1 LSHLRW
7 FILPVLLAL
16 AWFTPRLGDHWFGRM
31 ERFALRF
38 STRKR
43 AILTTSLVAI
53 VARLALLWAIPV
65 PVPAVHDEFS
75 YLLQADTFLHGR
87 LTNPPHPMW
96 VFLDTFHVLQHPT
109 YQSVYP
115 PAQGAALAVGQ
126 LLGHPW
132 IGVLLSMAA
141 MCAALTWMLQGW
153 FPASWALLGGV
164 LVLLRICLFTYWLD
178 SYWGGA
184 VAAAGGALV
193 LGAFPRIIHSRRT
206 RHVVVMG
213 IGMGLLANSRP
224 LEGLIF
230 CIPVIAALLIWLVS
244 NHKDLLT
251 ITGPRVLLPLLGVL
265 ALTLV
270 FMGYYNWRVTQD
282 IFVFPRALYQR
293 ERLNFP
299 VFSWQ
304 PPKTPLH
311 YSNPQFEDFYN
322 VATPE
327 LYSQPWSRLS
337 LETCRRWWLFFVG
350 GSLSIPLL
358 TLPWILKDRRCRL
371 PLVQFLWCALGL
383 LVVNYFFPHYSAP
396 LVAAIFIL
404 IVQGM
409 RHLRHWEPR
418 GRPVGIFLTRLVV
431 ILALTRTVLDAKEY
445 WHHVAPWSS
454 HRAEIA
460 DKLEATPGNHLV
472 VVRYAPSHFVG
483 HEWVYNAADIDHSR
497 IVWAREIPGR
507 DLKPLL
513 EYFKDR
519 MVWVVEAD
527 ALPPKLEEYQGSV
540 AQSDFRL
547 H

>member
-1 LSHLRW
+1 LRW
-7 FILPVLLAL
+7 LILPVLLAL
-16 AWFTPRLGDHWFGRM
+16 AWFTPRVGDHWFGRI
-31 ERFALRF
+31 ERLALRF

-43 AILTTSLVAI
+43 AILTTSLVAR

-65 PVPAVHDEFS
+65 PIPAVHDEFS

-109 YQSVYP
+109 YQSMYP

-164 LVLLRICLFTYWLD
+164 LVLLRICLFTYWLE

-224 LEGLIF
+224 LEGFIF

-251 ITGPRVLLPLLGVL
+251 ITGPRVLSTLLGVL
-265 ALTLV
+265 AVTLV

-304 PPKTPLH
+304 PPNTPLH

-322 VATPE
+322 VATPK
-327 LYSQPWSRLS
+327 LYSQPWPRLS
-337 LETCRRWWLFFVG
+337 LEKCRRWWLFFVG
-350 GSLSIPLL
+350 GSLSIPLV
-358 TLPWILKDRRCRL
+358 TFPWILKDRRCRL

-383 LVVNYFFPHYSAP
+383 LVVNYFFPHYAAP

-418 GRPVGIFLTRLVV
+418 GRAVGIFLTRLVV
-431 ILALTRTVLDAKEY
+431 ILALTRTVLGAKEY
-445 WHHVAPWSS
+445 WHHVGQWSS
-454 HRAEIA
+454 YRAEIA
-460 DKLEATPGNHLV
+460 DKLEATRSNHLV
-472 VVRYAPSHFVG
+472 LVRYAPSHFVE

-497 IVWAREIPGR
+497 IVWVREIPGR
-507 DLKPLL
+507 DLRPLL

-527 ALPPKLEEYQGSV
+527 ALPPKLEEYQGS
-540 AQSDFRL
+540 AEQSDFPL